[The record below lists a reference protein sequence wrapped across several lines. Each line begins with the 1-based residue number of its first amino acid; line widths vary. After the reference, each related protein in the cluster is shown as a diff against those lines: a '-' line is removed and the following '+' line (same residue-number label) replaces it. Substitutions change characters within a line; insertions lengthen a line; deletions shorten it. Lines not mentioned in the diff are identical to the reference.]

1 MVILYISSVLLAL
14 VTAIV
19 FFNLR
24 FGLFSL
30 INYLLWS
37 VHMRIPLIGRFL
49 GMWWFSIEKWRFF
62 FLQFGVLNHISE
74 KACFAVSRL
83 ISCVSSGRGWTG
95 SFAIP
100 SWCYYP
106 LYQRV
111 TVHSSQIDYMSAE
124 FSMSLGTELCIALSS
139 KRVLTEHSWRQY
151 RVLISL
157 QVSSEKNFI
166 TSAVFPDKIV
176 LQVQGTKF
184 NDNAVLYVFY

>member
-37 VHMRIPLIGRFL
+37 VHMRIPLIGQFL

-62 FLQFGVLNHISE
+62 FYSLVSLIISQKRLVSPYHVSLAALVLVGSE
-74 KACFAVSRL
+74 LEALRFRVDV
-83 ISCVSSGRGWTG
+83 IT
-95 SFAIP
+95 
-100 SWCYYP
+100 
-106 LYQRV
+106 LY
-111 TVHSSQIDYMSAE
+111 TTSSQLIEYMSAE

-139 KRVLTEHSWRQY
+139 KLVLTEHSWRQY